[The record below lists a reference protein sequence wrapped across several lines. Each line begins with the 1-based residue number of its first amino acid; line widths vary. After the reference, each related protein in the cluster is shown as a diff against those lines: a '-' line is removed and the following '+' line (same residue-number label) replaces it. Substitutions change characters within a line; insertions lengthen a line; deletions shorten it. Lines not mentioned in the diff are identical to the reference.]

1 MKKVMSLLMLATL
14 LVFVGCEKESILP
27 FGNDPFTVSEDGRQ
41 VCFALG
47 NLEYDSIDGYRF
59 TAHQYDYGGYFGWG
73 TGSNP
78 MLTSEDGW
86 HDYPSFDDWG
96 NHIDGGWHTLT
107 KEEWHYVIYDR
118 PQADG
123 YRRWAKVC
131 GVYGLVLLP
140 DNFYGSGI
148 HIFIHTTIGR
158 EPTSVYDEASWSAL
172 QDSGAIFLPAA
183 GFRSGTELKDVDTF
197 GRYWSSTPG
206 DDGENLAYTMIF
218 FNNYASVGDYVRY
231 LGQSVRLVRE
241 YKRWLW

>member
-118 PQADG
+118 PEADG

-148 HIFIHTTIGR
+148 HIFIHTTIGIGR

-183 GFRSGTELKDVDTF
+183 GYRDYMELKDVDSI
-197 GRYWSSTPG
+197 GCYWSSTP
-206 DDGENLAYTMIF
+206 DDEPRAYTMEF
-218 FNNYASVGDYVRY
+218 YNNSASMYGRGRAW
-231 LGQSVRLVRE
+231 GQSVRLVKK
-241 YKRWLW
+241 YKKWLW